1 MHLEI
6 FCKNDVR
13 YKVLCLIVSMIKEI
27 FSVSRRLMW
36 IDNGKSSRNI
46 STVSQTPSS
55 SSTFTIIDILEIR
68 ISVIK
73 SQFIAEFMVYCS

>member
-1 MHLEI
+1 M
-6 FCKNDVR
+6 R
-13 YKVLCLIVSMIKEI
+13 YEVLCLIVSMIKEI

-55 SSTFTIIDILEIR
+55 SSIFTIIDIILEIR
-68 ISVIK
+68 IISVIK
-73 SQFIAEFMVYCS
+73 SQFIAEFIVYYS